1 VLVARG
7 EEGTV
12 RRNHVG
18 GNDGF
23 KGRRDVRNVG
33 QDVGEVSV
41 DWLPATTTTTTTT
54 TNHHHDEPILV
65 ESGDEGCCPDE
76 MS

>member
-1 VLVARG
+1 MLVARG

-12 RRNHVG
+12 GRNHVG

-23 KGRRDVRNVG
+23 KGRRDGRNVG

-41 DWLPATTTTTTTT
+41 RLVPSYHH
-54 TNHHHDEPILV
+54 HHHDEPILV
-65 ESGDEGCCPDE
+65 ESGDEECCPDE